1 LLKEGGSVVVVGS
14 TEATEGTPTLGI
26 YAASK
31 AAIHS
36 LARTWAAELIGR
48 RIRVNTLV
56 PGPTRTPGIEGLAAS
71 PAEVEGL
78 VAQLAGQR
86 AMGRMAHPA
95 EIANVAL
102 FLASDE
108 SSCMTGS
115 EVFADGGVT
124 LI

>member
-1 LLKEGGSVVVVGS
+1 
-14 TEATEGTPTLGI
+14 
-26 YAASK
+26 
-31 AAIHS
+31 
-36 LARTWAAELIGR
+36 
-48 RIRVNTLV
+48 
-56 PGPTRTPGIEGLAAS
+56 
-71 PAEVEGL
+71 
-78 VAQLAGQR
+78 
-86 AMGRMAHPA
+86 MGRMAHPA